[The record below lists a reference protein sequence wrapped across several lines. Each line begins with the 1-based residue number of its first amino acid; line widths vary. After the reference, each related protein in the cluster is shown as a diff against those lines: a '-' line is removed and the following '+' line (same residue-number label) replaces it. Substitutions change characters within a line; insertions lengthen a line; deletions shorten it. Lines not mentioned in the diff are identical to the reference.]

1 MNKAYL
7 FVSKILS
14 FVKIS
19 IIGAKDATP
28 SISNK
33 PEITLKKNNKN
44 KFLFILNSKTEK
56 NFFNEL
62 NVCNFFKMFCQE
74 VIRYTCIS
82 FKTKTIIIN
91 NPKLFIKFFFK

>member
-62 NVCNFFKMFCQE
+62 NVCNFF
-74 VIRYTCIS
+74 RNIS
-82 FKTKTIIIN
+82 QGN
-91 NPKLFIKFFFK
+91 N